1 MNRLLNTLLLGI
13 FVIPIILVGQD
24 VNDLVPQNKKMVKIT
39 GYIEDAQ
46 EDAQITFRFYK
57 DYITFEEIAFDA
69 TIDEGYFSLEIP
81 IYASTPGFV
90 EYQSNSVP
98 IFIESG
104 DDLLLRSYHSH
115 FTDSLKYSHKGAL
128 RNNYLK
134 ESFIQFDKQDTEVTK
149 EGMSQHTS
157 ENFAHFMEI
166 HKQEKQQFLASYL
179 TNRDTFFSKDFEK
192 YIEAD
197 ILYWW
202 GQNMFQYKDSH
213 PASHILP
220 VSLNL
225 PDKFYA
231 FVESLELNNEEV
243 LNNSNYLKYLDH
255 YMEWR
260 QDRIEK
266 GLLKVSGKPT
276 QNRQVAISRIETFAE
291 VLMHDLQVREHAHDG
306 NSIIAKLKQKD
317 KILYLRDVTN
327 DKFRYTYNGQNY
339 IDRFVKIQLPDGRK
353 GWVFS
358 MGVRT
363 FEDVVSEYVSLDI
376 PKEAEDYINKI
387 KYSSFRGK
395 VLHYAVSKDIYNDLK
410 VGKRVTKSE
419 LDSYIK
425 TSPYGDY
432 VGIIRDA
439 YTKRKYNQPA
449 SASSLRGTANEQ
461 KVADQI
467 NKFTKNLINLLELAE
482 VEQQTETP
490 PTEEITITEE
500 PTITEEVTDV
510 KEKSIPSFNSPTPIA
525 KEKASP
531 TVPPTPPVLTPK
543 AAALTEVSITPA
555 SFAPYQQKT
564 HLRFKTNFSSS
575 DKPSVIYNQNPFL
588 NDLQERKLGAMTT
601 GRSFITF
608 STDLA
613 TPSYWQLKNKTQ
625 RIHLYFEPGDDIKV
639 EITGSDIYTQTTFSG
654 SNSAENSYLIA
665 QAAAFQHIEEE
676 LKQQIEVAT
685 PMAFK
690 AWMVDIR
697 QQKLDFYYQRMQ
709 GLSPAFLSYAEADI
723 NYWYAYNLMNYLYE
737 HPLLND
743 EDFPMEAPVGYLDFM
758 NHISIHN
765 DAALPNK
772 NYILY
777 IQEYLAHVQRQP
789 QNKGRNRYQLADEYL
804 SGRTKDF
811 LSVITLSL
819 DAKMPKKRAALSH
832 QIKKFETT
840 SLDGVYVEFVKK
852 AFHEAK
858 GLTEGMMAPGFSLVD
873 QYGKTVRLNDLK
885 GKVILLDFWAT
896 WCGPCIDLM
905 PTHRSLQEKY
915 KGKDIAFVY
924 VSMDNKTSIWKNY
937 LQNKRLGGQHLISDE
952 AMGFKSPISKDY
964 QIKYLPY
971 TLLLDT
977 NGTIVWKRTGGFSVS
992 TVTKIIDQLLY
1003 VK

>member
-1 MNRLLNTLLLGI
+1 MNRLLNTLILGI
-13 FVIPIILVGQD
+13 LVIPVILLGQD
-24 VNDLVPQNKKMVKIT
+24 VDDLVPQNKKMVKIT
-39 GYIEDAQ
+39 GYIENAQ
-46 EDAQITFRFYK
+46 EDASIFFRFYK

-69 TIDEGYFSLEIP
+69 TVEEGYFSLEIP

-90 EYQSNSVP
+90 EYQSQSVP

-104 DDLLLRSYHSH
+104 DDLSIKSYHSH
-115 FTDSLKYSHKGAL
+115 FTDSLAYTHKGAL

-134 ESFIQFDKQDTEVTK
+134 ESFILFDKQDAKVTK
-149 EGMSQHTS
+149 EGMSQNTS
-157 ENFAHFMEI
+157 ENFAQFMES
-166 HKQEKQQFLASYL
+166 HKNEKQAFLNNYL
-179 TNRDTFFSKDFEK
+179 TDRDTFFSEDFKK

-220 VSLNL
+220 VPLNL
-225 PDKFYA
+225 PNEFYA
-231 FVESLELNNEEV
+231 FVENLELNNEDV
-243 LNNSNYLKYLDH
+243 LNNTNYLKYLDH
-255 YMEWR
+255 YMDWR

-291 VLMHDLQVREHAHDG
+291 VLMHNLQVREKAYDS
-306 NSIIAKLKQKD
+306 NTIIATLKQKD
-317 KILYLRDVTN
+317 KVLYLRDVTN
-327 DKFRYTYNGQNY
+327 DKFRYNYNGRNY

-363 FEDVVSEYVSLDI
+363 FEDVVAEYVSLDL

-395 VLHYAVSKDIYNDLK
+395 VLHYAVSKDVYNDLK
-410 VGKRVTKSE
+410 SGKRVTKSE

-439 YTKRKYNQPA
+439 YAKRKYNQPTP
-449 SASSLRGTANEQ
+449 ASSLRGTANEQ

-482 VEQQTETP
+482 VEKQPETP
-490 PTEEITITEE
+490 LTTPPIGETVLTEKAPEIAEKITPSSTIQA
-500 PTITEEVTDV
+500 PVV
-510 KEKSIPSFNSPTPIA
+510 KEKVPPVVIP
-525 KEKASP
+525 ASP
-531 TVPPTPPVLTPK
+531 IVAPK
-543 AAALTEVSITPA
+543 AAPLTEVKVALA
-555 SFAPYQQKT
+555 SFEPYQQKT
-564 HLRFKTNFSSS
+564 HLRLKTNFSSN
-575 DKPSVIYNQNPFL
+575 DQPSIIFNQNPFL
-588 NDLQERKLGAMTT
+588 NDLQERKLGTVST

-625 RIHLYFEPGDDIKV
+625 AVHLYFEPGDDIKV
-639 EITGSDIYTQTTFSG
+639 EITGSDILTQTTFSG
-654 SNSAENSYLIA
+654 SNSAENSYLLA
-665 QAAAFQHIEEE
+665 QATAFQQVENE
-676 LKQQIEVAT
+676 LKLQVEESE

-690 AWMVDIR
+690 SWMDGIR
-697 QQKLDFYYQRMQ
+697 QQKLAFYYQRMQ
-709 GLSPAFLSYAEADI
+709 GLNPTFLAYAEADI
-723 NYWYAYNLMNYLYE
+723 NYWYAYHLMNYLYE

-743 EDFPMEAPVGYLDFM
+743 EDFPIEAPTGYLDFM
-758 NHISIHN
+758 DHISIYN
-765 DAALPNK
+765 DSALPNK
-772 NYILY
+772 NYIHY
-777 IQEYLAHVQRQP
+777 IQEYLAHVQQQP
-789 QNKGRNRYQLADEYL
+789 QNKGKNRHQLAEEYL

-819 DAKMPKKRAALSH
+819 DAKMPRKRAALSH
-832 QIKKFETT
+832 QINNFEMTA
-840 SLDGVYVEFVKK
+840 LDGVYPEFAKK

-858 GLTEGMMAPGFSLVD
+858 GLTEGMAAPDFSLVD
-873 QYGKTVRLNDLK
+873 QYGKTVRLSDLK
-885 GKVILLDFWAT
+885 GKIVLLDFWAT
-896 WCGPCIDLM
+896 WCGPCLDLM

-915 KGKDIAFVY
+915 KGKNIAFVY
-924 VSMDNKTSIWKNY
+924 VSMDNKASIWKNY
-937 LQNKRLGGQHLISDE
+937 LHSKRLGGLHLISNE
-952 AMGFKSPISKDY
+952 AMGFKSPISKNY

-992 TVTKIIDQLLY
+992 TVNKVIDQLLITNY
-1003 VK
+1003 